1 MNVTIEKEDVERR
14 MSALSTILETMDIP
28 AVRKDLTQISNI
40 RWLVRNIRANNNDHP
55 LIGTA
60 VELASFILR
69 KHFLLRRF

>member
-28 AVRKDLTQISNI
+28 AVRKDLTQISNV

-55 LIGTA
+55 LISTA
-60 VELASFILR
+60 VELVSFISR
-69 KHFLLRRF
+69 KHFSLRRF